1 MENLKEKGL
10 NMLRFLRVYIN
21 VIYDYKYKDRLNRS
35 EHSGILFW
43 LSEEDQE
50 LVNTFEKEN
59 PNCKVYHI
67 IKTNSLDFGTVYDL
81 LYVTDDKDFIK
92 VAKENLKNGLVL
104 SHTISPF
111 PESSLIKVK
120 CVNGGLVREC

>member
-43 LSEEDQE
+43 LSEEEQE

-111 PESSLIKVK
+111 PESGLIKVK

>member
-35 EHSGILFW
+35 ENNGILFW
-43 LSEEDQE
+43 LSEEEQE
-50 LVNTFEKEN
+50 MVNTFEKEN

-67 IKTNSLDFGTVYDL
+67 IKTKSLDFDTVYDL
-81 LYVTDDKDFIK
+81 LYVTDDEDFIK
-92 VAKENLKNGLVL
+92 KAKEDLKDGLVL
-104 SHTISPF
+104 SQTISPF
-111 PESSLIKVK
+111 PESGLIKVK
-120 CVNGGLVREC
+120 SINGGLFREC

>member
-43 LSEEDQE
+43 ISEEEQE

-104 SHTISPF
+104 SHTISLF
-111 PESSLIKVK
+111 PESGLIKVK

>member
-1 MENLKEKGL
+1 MEKLKENGL

-35 EHSGILFW
+35 ENNGILFW
-43 LSEEDQE
+43 LSEEEQE

-81 LYVTDDKDFIK
+81 LYVTDDKDYIK
-92 VAKENLKNGLVL
+92 VAKEDLKKGLVL

-111 PESSLIKVK
+111 PESGLIKVK
-120 CVNGGLVREC
+120 SINGGLVREC

>member
-43 LSEEDQE
+43 LSEEEQE

-59 PNCKVYHI
+59 PNCKVYHL
-67 IKTNSLDFGTVYDL
+67 IKTNSIDFGIVYDL
-81 LYVTDDKDFIK
+81 LYVTDDEDYIK
-92 VAKENLKNGLVL
+92 RAKEDLKDGLVL
-104 SHTISPF
+104 SHTITPF
-111 PESSLIKVK
+111 AESGLIKIK
-120 CVNGGLVREC
+120 SINGGLVREY